1 MVNNK
6 LRYLKYPTPRERE
19 LTQEQ
24 IEMIEAARERGYV
37 YDEDAPETDPV
48 KTPERYAAMMKA
60 VAERNR
66 RIAEM
71 AKAPA

>member
-1 MVNNK
+1 MAEV
-6 LRYLKYPTPRERE
+6 RYSIHKGQKP
-19 LTQEQ
+19 TQEQ
-24 IEMIEAARERGYV
+24 IEMIEAAHERGYV
-37 YDEDAPETDPV
+37 YDADAPETDPV